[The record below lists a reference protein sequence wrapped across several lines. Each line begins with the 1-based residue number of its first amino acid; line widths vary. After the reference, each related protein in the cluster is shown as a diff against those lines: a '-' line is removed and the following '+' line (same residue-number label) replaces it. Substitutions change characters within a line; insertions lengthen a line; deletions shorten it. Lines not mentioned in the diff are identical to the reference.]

1 MTIHSIEIKNL
12 LSFDRLKIS
21 DLSDIN
27 CIVGKNNSGKSNLL
41 KLISFFYSQLEG
53 KREIPPE
60 LNSSYSVKGSITIEY
75 DTTRI
80 RKIVTARSDKNG
92 HFFKHIYNTLFG
104 STLKFSSFLHSI
116 IFPTDKKSTYKLTL
130 FIHKNNSIQWSTK
143 NKDVLGV
150 VAYLYP
156 FFEIQTRH
164 IDLYDWD
171 KLWDLISRLK
181 SFNIENID
189 SDRVIEFFNEG
200 LSKGGNGYAD
210 FVGKIQDIT
219 QTRRYS
225 YRERVLNYVK
235 VGLQGHTFTNDGE
248 ALTRQSDGTNS
259 YRYIEIF
266 INLLISLTR
275 RDYISPFV
283 YIDEPEIGLHPKLN
297 EKLIDKI
304 HQIYSSFKKTKSEKE
319 QGRYATPY
327 PKIFFSTHSPNILK
341 QTIKRFPIENSVFH
355 FSKEKDFTVA
365 HKMNSQYKDIK
376 FINIFDD
383 AEARLFFSELIIFV
397 EGESELELFRNR
409 KLCNRFSFLEAADV
423 YSYNTV
429 SLKGLNPNFSN
440 ASIPHLVLC
449 DLDALVVVD
458 FQYGKV
464 SLSKKIID
472 LKSVSRKYNRAY
484 FGSRHYEIK
493 RNIERVLAVLDGGKV
508 VFGENKLVFDKI
520 EFMGDSSFEGFV
532 VSFNEKIF
540 RDMNVFFNKTTI
552 EGVLINE
559 ASFNYFLRWLI
570 YEIFYGLSLIDNEN
584 ILRQMDSIR
593 RKGVNMNSFDEVVSA
608 MNSLLCGEYSNVAL
622 NDDQNRFIISLKR
635 RYVFFIAKELSDKFP
650 NRYQAMVALRLIFRG
665 KTETLVA
672 LDNEN
677 IKCIDQNFI
686 RDVRLLQK
694 KLFPLKFLQ
703 DKTSGWI
710 SRFINFSMDKIEK
723 ESKKTGFIATFSVVF
738 PELHDIIRRLQSR

>member
-1 MTIHSIEIKNL
+1 
-12 LSFDRLKIS
+12 
-21 DLSDIN
+21 
-27 CIVGKNNSGKSNLL
+27 
-41 KLISFFYSQLEG
+41 
-53 KREIPPE
+53 
-60 LNSSYSVKGSITIEY
+60 
-75 DTTRI
+75 
-80 RKIVTARSDKNG
+80 
-92 HFFKHIYNTLFG
+92 
-104 STLKFSSFLHSI
+104 
-116 IFPTDKKSTYKLTL
+116 
-130 FIHKNNSIQWSTK
+130 
-143 NKDVLGV
+143 
-150 VAYLYP
+150 
-156 FFEIQTRH
+156 
-164 IDLYDWD
+164 
-171 KLWDLISRLK
+171 
-181 SFNIENID
+181 
-189 SDRVIEFFNEG
+189 
-200 LSKGGNGYAD
+200 
-210 FVGKIQDIT
+210 
-219 QTRRYS
+219 
-225 YRERVLNYVK
+225 
-235 VGLQGHTFTNDGE
+235 
-248 ALTRQSDGTNS
+248 
-259 YRYIEIF
+259 
-266 INLLISLTR
+266 
-275 RDYISPFV
+275 
-283 YIDEPEIGLHPKLN
+283 
-297 EKLIDKI
+297 
-304 HQIYSSFKKTKSEKE
+304 
-319 QGRYATPY
+319 
-327 PKIFFSTHSPNILK
+327 
-341 QTIKRFPIENSVFH
+341 
-355 FSKEKDFTVA
+355 
-365 HKMNSQYKDIK
+365 
-376 FINIFDD
+376 
-383 AEARLFFSELIIFV
+383 
-397 EGESELELFRNR
+397 
-409 KLCNRFSFLEAADV
+409 
-423 YSYNTV
+423 
-429 SLKGLNPNFSN
+429 
-440 ASIPHLVLC
+440 LVLC

-458 FQYGKV
+458 FQYSKV

-532 VSFNEKIF
+532 GSFNEKIF

-584 ILRQMDSIR
+584 ILRQMDGIR

-650 NRYQAMVALRLIFRG
+650 NRYQAMVALRLI
-665 KTETLVA
+665 ETLVA

-723 ESKKTGFIATFSVVF
+723 ESKKSGFIATFSVVF